1 MQLLQS
7 TGIVTIGSTLHC
19 LVCFSFAAIPVAESC
34 CICAFVI
41 SEYIYQT
48 VYPVRMVNH

>member
-7 TGIVTIGSTLHC
+7 IGIVTIGSTLHC

-34 CICAFVI
+34 CICAFVN
-41 SEYIYQT
+41 SHT
-48 VYPVRMVNH
+48 VYPVKMGNHY